1 MNTTSSNGQA
11 RKEAN
16 TTASTTLLTLHEQ
29 EVYKSKVYHVR
40 QAKQRRV
47 TLVEDT
53 SELQKRYNNTARQ
66 LELGSTRL
74 GELDKEKQ
82 SIQANVNVIRGL
94 VQSGTTQL
102 DEWKDKDMAL
112 LLGNTKAQL
121 QTWVYRQKEKE
132 RQSGIQ
138 RGPYQVLLNLLVNE
152 DMEALRLF
160 HAHNVNADD
169 IDALIQCIP
178 RLQVFGLLSLDDT
191 EHAAFISYLDV
202 TVKPFLVAKMASYRR
217 PNLAL
222 PSYPLTTWDQVLIEM
237 QTTPGTPLKRAAATS
252 ESAFSQFSYS
262 SSSSDSSKTNKA
274 SKMEHDIEERYLFM
288 DEIPGSDEY
297 EARIAALTREC
308 SHENDQCN
316 KLRTELGQ
324 LRSEYNR
331 IKDRLQ
337 VQQTSITDCTAE
349 ITRLQNEY
357 ESLKTAYAPV
367 KGGLRQLYEGCRLRD
382 DSLDMGNVLAAIRDC
397 LVIYLDSLYSQEV
410 SSISDWA
417 KKSFAARVVTIK
429 RSRLFDKTKLMVDV
443 NVLEKFAKVTI
454 SPIANRNYFS
464 HFVPKDKIDFA
475 VDTLFDRYALSW
487 LPQNAKREIRE
498 LVLYNN
504 RMLRLKNVDL
514 GWTSAR
520 RLDIGIGSFT
530 PQQGDTN
537 AQEDNA
543 EDDAGSDDGS
553 WTTIEKKY

>member
-1 MNTTSSNGQA
+1 
-11 RKEAN
+11 
-16 TTASTTLLTLHEQ
+16 
-29 EVYKSKVYHVR
+29 VR
-40 QAKQRRV
+40 QAKQMRV
-47 TLVEDT
+47 TLIEDT
-53 SELQKRYNNTARQ
+53 SELQKRYNTTARQ

-82 SIQANVNVIRGL
+82 SMQANVNVIRGL

-102 DEWKDKDMAL
+102 DEWKNKDMAI
-112 LLGNTKAQL
+112 LLGNTKELL
-121 QTWVYRQKEKE
+121 QRWVFVKTKKNGLSWGQRRPYRA
-132 RQSGIQ
+132 
-138 RGPYQVLLNLLVNE
+138 LLTDVMNDTDLQ
-152 DMEALRLF
+152 ALRLF
-160 HAHNVNADD
+160 HAHHVNADD
-169 IDALIQCIP
+169 IDALLQCIP
-178 RLQVFGLLSLDDT
+178 RLQVFGLLSLNDT
-191 EHAAFISYLDV
+191 EHAAFIRFLDV

-222 PSYPLTTWDQVLIEM
+222 PTYPLTMWEEVLIDM

-252 ESAFSQFSYS
+252 ESVFSQYSYS
-262 SSSSDSSKTNKA
+262 SSSASSDSSKTNKA
-274 SKMEHDIEERYLFM
+274 SKMEHVEERYLFM

-297 EARIAALTREC
+297 EAMIAALTREC
-308 SHENDQCN
+308 SHENDLCN

-324 LRSEYNR
+324 LRSEYNG
-331 IKDRLQ
+331 IKDQLQ
-337 VQQTSITDCTAE
+337 VQQTSITDCTTE
-349 ITRLQNEY
+349 ITRLKNEY

-417 KKSFAARVVTIK
+417 EKSFAARVVTIK

-443 NVLEKFAKVTI
+443 NILETFAKASI
-454 SPIANRNYFS
+454 SPIANRVYFS

-504 RMLRLKNVDL
+504 RTLRFNNVDL

-537 AQEDNA
+537 SQEDNA